1 MKTFLYIGLG
11 GAIGAVTRYLITQI
25 APEPSGFPTS
35 ILIINI
41 IGAFLLGFFYFF
53 CKKRFKMSEEVSLMI
68 GTGII
73 GSFTTFSTFSLEAVE
88 LYLHSGFAIS
98 AVYVALTLLGVLGA
112 FFVTYKIFAD
122 RGGEE

>member
-1 MKTFLYIGLG
+1 MKIFLYIGLG
-11 GAIGAVTRYLITQI
+11 GIIGAEARYIISQI

-41 IGAFLLGFFYFF
+41 IGAFLLGFFYFY
-53 CKKRFKMSEEVSLMI
+53 CKKRFNMSDEVSLMI

-88 LYLHSGFAIS
+88 LYFYLGVAASI
-98 AVYVALTLLGVLGA
+98 VYIALTLLGVLGA
-112 FFVTYKIFAD
+112 FFVTFKIFSD
-122 RGGEE
+122 GGGGE